1 MSRVGRKPV
10 DLPKGVQVKV
20 DGSTVTV
27 KGPKGELTQT
37 FHRDLQIGVENSQV
51 VVKQPENPMYGAL
64 HGLTRALINNMVQ
77 GVTQGYK
84 KDLEIEGVG
93 YRAELQG
100 KNLVLSLGFSHLVPV
115 EPPAGITF
123 TVDKSQR
130 LFSVEGTDRQLVGEV
145 AARLRAIRPPEP
157 YKGKGIHFVG
167 ERIRRKAGKAGKA
180 GAATA
185 K

>member
-10 DLPKGVQVKV
+10 DFPKGVQIKV

-37 FHRDLQIGVENSQV
+37 FHSAMKIAVENSQV
-51 VVKQPENPMYGAL
+51 VVKTPEDPEYDAM

-77 GVTQGYK
+77 GVTLGYK

-100 KNLVLSLGFSHLVPV
+100 TKLVLTLGFSHLVPV
-115 EPPAGITF
+115 EAPTGITF
-123 TVDKSQR
+123 TVDKTQR

-145 AARLRAIRPPEP
+145 AARLRAVKPPEP

-180 GAATA
+180 GAAA